1 MGVYYKEIGRMSKIF
16 ENMRLT
22 MGLGLNEGEVY
33 NRAFEKG
40 VLMRDF
46 IKATDLFD
54 EAARKATERGNQA
67 LAAQATANALLY
79 RYLAKPDPLLLE
91 RLVKALS
98 GLQEIECIG
107 LQLERMPTE
116 PLCAELEC
124 RMVEA
129 RIAQVQDDVLRLR
142 DLHKIARDKFQA
154 LGQQPLITYEY
165 VRSGVGHDEKA
176 SERCSYHQGM
186 HQFYEAMTKKDSDP
200 AAAAN
205 NLALAQQAF
214 ARCNDQKWS
223 QKVSTL
229 LKNWRISRT
238 CWLCHREMQG
248 YELHFSMCRAVVTP
262 YTKRLLEVL
271 NQDQSTAQLNEMG
284 IAVCTPCGSMITFKA
299 AEEAERV
306 RVELTAKLDSA
317 VRRIQ
322 VLEARVDKIQYNR

>member
-1 MGVYYKEIGRMSKIF
+1 MK
-16 ENMRLT
+16 
-22 MGLGLNEGEVY
+22 
-33 NRAFEKG
+33 
-40 VLMRDF
+40 DF
-46 IKATDLFD
+46 MKATDLFD
-54 EAARKATERGNQA
+54 EAARKAAERGNQV
-67 LAAQATANALLY
+67 LAAQAAANALLY
-79 RYLAKPDPLLLE
+79 RYLATRNALLLE

-107 LQLERMPTE
+107 LQLERMPTG
-116 PLCAELEC
+116 PLCAELDC

-142 DLHKIARDKFQA
+142 DLHKIASDKFQA
-154 LGQQPLITYEY
+154 LGQQLLITYEY
-165 VRSGVGHDEKA
+165 VKSGVGHDEKA
-176 SERCSYHQGM
+176 AERCSYHQGM
-186 HQFYEAMTKKDSDP
+186 YQFYEAMMKKDSDP

-205 NLALAQQAF
+205 NLVLAQQAF
-214 ARCNDQKWS
+214 GKCNDQSWS
-223 QKVSTL
+223 QKASTL

-248 YELHFSMCRAVVTP
+248 YELHFSMCRAIVTP

-299 AEEAERV
+299 AEEAEKV
-306 RVELTAKLDSA
+306 RVELTAKLDNA

-322 VLEARVDKIQYNR
+322 TLEARLDRIQYNR